1 MGISVRVQIVLYAKK
16 VNVLRMVLQRWW
28 WWYVTIVRIRSIS
41 LVVSLSLSLNWRST
55 QNTYIDYYIVLV
67 RSVFAR
73 FYKIG
78 SVFLQIANAV
88 PVSNNNQYQYIP
100 YIWYGTVCLSLFLSS
115 SRRNVFRS
123 RQITNLQPT
132 NVTPATTSAKQCTTA
147 QNVFQTANQCRVL
160 SSCCPKKIIKNEN
173 IIIQKF
179 FSVKFYSHWTSY
191 YAGYS
196 FSIDLLRFLLLPYE
210 RKVQKEMKQ
219 KYCPTLYGHVALYKR
234 FFLKWS
240 QYCVVSFICSSSCS
254 RIATALDADNVKK
267 NTHNKRMD
275 FQMNSNHHFHKWHLI

>member
-28 WWYVTIVRIRSIS
+28 WWYVTIVRVRSIS
-41 LVVSLSLSLNWRST
+41 LVVSLSLNWRST

-100 YIWYGTVCLSLFLSS
+100 SIWYGTVCLALFLSNC
-115 SRRNVFRS
+115 RRNIFRS

-132 NVTPATTSAKQCTTA
+132 NVTPATTSAKQCSAA
-147 QNVFQTANQCRVL
+147 QNVFQTANQWRVL
-160 SSCCPKKIIKNEN
+160 SSCCPKMIKNEN

-179 FSVKFYSHWTSY
+179 FF
-191 YAGYS
+191 
-196 FSIDLLRFLLLPYE
+196 
-210 RKVQKEMKQ
+210 RKVLFTLNQLLCWLQFFHRFATLFTPAVWKTSTKRDETKIFSNTLWTCGTIQKN
-219 KYCPTLYGHVALYKR
+219 
-234 FFLKWS
+234 FFKWS
-240 QYCVVSFICSSSCS
+240 QYRVVSFICSSSCS
-254 RIATALDADNVKK
+254 RIATALDADDVEK
-267 NTHNKRMD
+267 THTTKEWIFRWIQTITFING
-275 FQMNSNHHFHKWHLI
+275 I